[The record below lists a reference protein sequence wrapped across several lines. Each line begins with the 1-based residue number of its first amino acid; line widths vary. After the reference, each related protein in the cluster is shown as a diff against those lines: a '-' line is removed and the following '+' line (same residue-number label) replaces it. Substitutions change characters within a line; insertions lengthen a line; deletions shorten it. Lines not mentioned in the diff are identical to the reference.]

1 MTLIAKHLLD
11 SDLRDENGITRP
23 GEAAATEAAA
33 YATDR
38 RTMLGGAVGHFA
50 EWYDWAI
57 YGYLAGVF
65 ANQMF
70 PASDE
75 RVSLFAT
82 FAVFAIGFV
91 GRPLG
96 AFILSPLADKYGRRT
111 LLSATILMSGA
122 GSLLIACCPTYRQI
136 GVLAP
141 MVIAGARLLQ
151 GFSAGG
157 EYQIAV
163 TFMNEHAQAKHRAFS
178 ASPQNVAIG
187 VATLAATGVA
197 SLITGLVPPASIPV
211 WGWRLAFGLGGLLSL
226 IGVYVR
232 VGVAESPSFEKSR
245 PQAAVSAAS
254 ILTSIVEFPREV
266 VVVFV
271 LQMSTVMFYLWII
284 YLPTYA
290 TLVGGLDRTT
300 GLMGSVLSN
309 VIFCIAVPPFA
320 ALSDRIGRKPLLY
333 VAALGFF
340 CLTYPLLHL
349 LSEPHLNFVRF
360 LGVALVGT
368 VFVSMQNAVLGTVC
382 TELFPT
388 RVRATGFGLPYAVCA
403 ALFGG
408 TAPMIA
414 TWLQGLGGPAYIAAY
429 VMLVCAVTLITH
441 LFVTPETYRRTLDR

>member
-1 MTLIAKHLLD
+1 MTM
-11 SDLRDENGITRP
+11 EGITRL
-23 GEAAATEAAA
+23 GEAAATEAAPH
-33 YATDR
+33 ATDR

-65 ANQMF
+65 AGQMF
-70 PASDE
+70 PASDA
-75 RVSLFAT
+75 RASLIAS

-96 AFILSPLADKYGRRT
+96 AFILSPLADKYGRRN

-136 GVLAP
+136 GIFAP
-141 MVIAGARLLQ
+141 LLIAGARLLQ

-163 TFMNEHAQAKHRAFS
+163 TFMNEHAAPKHRAFS
-178 ASPQNVAIG
+178 ASLQNVAIG
-187 VATLAATGVA
+187 VASLAATGVA

-226 IGVYVR
+226 VGVYVR
-232 VGVAESPSFEKSR
+232 VGVAESPSFEKAG
-245 PQAAVSAAS
+245 PQAAVTIAS
-254 ILTSIVEFPREV
+254 ILTSVVEFPREV
-266 VVVFV
+266 AVVFV
-271 LQMSTVMFYLWII
+271 LQMSTLMFYLWII

-290 TLVGGLDRTT
+290 TLIGGLNRTA
-300 GLMGSVLSN
+300 GLLGSVASN
-309 VIFCIAVPPFA
+309 VFFCLAVPLFA
-320 ALSDRIGRKPLLY
+320 AMSDRVGRKPLLY

-349 LSEPHLNFVRF
+349 LGGPHLSFARF
-360 LGVALVGT
+360 LAVAIVGT
-368 VFVSMQNAVLGTVC
+368 TFISMQNAVLGTVC

-388 RVRATGFGLPYAVCA
+388 RVRATAFGLPYAICA
-403 ALFGG
+403 TLFGG

-414 TWLQGLGGPAYIAAY
+414 TWLQGIGGPLYIAAY
-429 VMLVCAVTLITH
+429 VMVVCAITLLTH
-441 LFVTPETYRRTLDR
+441 FFVTPETYRRTLDC